1 MNADVAA
8 SLSVL
13 PQGMPEMNV
22 LLIFGVLL
30 AFGTLGG
37 VLAARV
43 RWLPTITGF
52 MALGLI
58 VGPSG
63 IGLLSKESLDSAR
76 VLVDIALGL
85 ILFQLGVTLHPWIAL
100 AFVLAAVALFETIGP
115 PIAAFALRL
124 SGGAGRGAA
133 AADAPESA
141 PRAAAEVSA

>member
-1 MNADVAA
+1 MNSDVAA

-13 PQGMPEMNV
+13 PHGLPQMNV

-37 VLAARV
+37 LLAARV

-52 MALGLI
+52 MALGLV

-100 AFVLAAVALFETIGP
+100 RNSDVALETALLLPAYQAFGA
-115 PIAAFALRL
+115 IAVSVAPV
-124 SGGAGRGAA
+124 GRRRARRDGFGQCRIGAA
-133 AADAPESA
+133 C
-141 PRAAAEVSA
+141 RG